1 MLSREVQLVRRPQGP
16 PVAEDFRVVERD
28 VPPPGEGQVLVRN
41 RWMAVDPAMRGRMD
55 DAKSYVPPFALDA
68 AMEGPAIGEVVA
80 SDDPAFAPGDMV
92 FSRLGWREAF
102 VGPGSA
108 LQKRDC
114 THLPPQAW
122 LGFAGMTGLTAYAG
136 LFRIGQLKPGDT
148 VFVSAA
154 TGGVGSLVCQMAKVK
169 GHKVIGSAG
178 GAEKAA
184 FLRGRLGLDGVIDY
198 KAEANLTKALAREVK
213 AIGADGIDLYF
224 DNVGGDH
231 LHAAIALA
239 KPFARMA
246 ICGMI
251 SQYNSAGHVTPPRN
265 LTLVM
270 GKRLRLEG
278 FIAFDHHDLDQ
289 HLVAD
294 MIAWHRAGLL
304 DPVETVFE
312 GIECSLDAFNALFD
326 GSSMGR
332 TLVRLG

>member
-1 MLSREVQLVRRPQGP
+1 MLSREVQLVRRPQGT

-28 VPPPGEGQVLVRN
+28 VPAPGEGQVLVRN

-55 DAKSYVPPFALDA
+55 DAKSYVPPFALNA
-68 AMEGPAIGEVVA
+68 AMEGPAIGEVIA
-80 SDDPAFAPGDMV
+80 SDDPVFAPSDMV

-102 VGPGSA
+102 VAPGSA

-154 TGGVGSLVCQMAKVK
+154 TGGVGSLVCQMAKLK

-184 FLRGRLGLDGVIDY
+184 FLRDRLGLDGVIDY

-265 LTLVM
+265 LTLIM

-312 GIECSLDAFNALFD
+312 GIERSLDAFNALFD